1 MIGYFVRR
9 FIYMFFMLL
18 AISLVA
24 FIVIQL
30 PPGDYLTTY
39 IMQLESR
46 GELVTEAEVA
56 MLKKQYDLDLPMTV
70 RYFKWLWKMINGDWG
85 VSFNWN
91 QPVLDLIAER
101 LPVTIAI
108 SIFALIFTYAV
119 AVPIGIYSATHQYS
133 LADYGFSVLGF
144 IGLAVPNFILALLLM
159 FVFYKVF
166 NVSIGGLFSQE
177 YLLAPWSWAKLVD
190 MLKHLPVPIIA
201 IGLAGTAGLIRVMRG
216 VLLDELQK
224 QYVVTA
230 RAKGVAEGKLLFKY
244 PVRVS
249 LNPIVSTIGYTL
261 PLIVSGQT
269 ITAVVLSLPTV
280 GPLLLGALINQ
291 DTYLAGSTV
300 MLLSFL
306 VILGTFI
313 SDLLLAAID
322 PRIRFERKAR

>member
-249 LNPIVSTIGYTL
+249 LNPIVSTIGFSMR
-261 PLIVSGQT
+261 P
-269 ITAVVLSLPTV
+269 
-280 GPLLLGALINQ
+280 
-291 DTYLAGSTV
+291 
-300 MLLSFL
+300 
-306 VILGTFI
+306 GT
-313 SDLLLAAID
+313 
-322 PRIRFERKAR
+322 